1 MALLTPEIERLDDPS
16 YQLFLRAQQ
25 QQPWSARDLIGT
37 GRTELDDDRV
47 ELAWHVASQGYY
59 AEQAGLV
66 AAAELAAQTEDFAF
80 RLGLAS
86 AVADEA
92 RHSDAFLAYAVARGG
107 QPAPC
112 QEKLDELHGFLSAAS
127 YLEKCL
133 VHTMLEGFAADE
145 FIVLAGVF
153 GGDPLGAIYRSV
165 RVDEVRHV
173 ALGLNYLRR
182 SVAGDQVR
190 EQWRT
195 HFDEWERGGL
205 QIAGMSSVSSWVA
218 SLTGRRAEQV
228 EAWFLRRHRARIAG
242 AGLPVPAVPLSAGSD
257 APEGR

>member
-1 MALLTPEIERLDDPS
+1 MLLRPRAKQLDEPS

-25 QQPWSARDLIGT
+25 RQPWSARDLIGS
-37 GRTELDDDRV
+37 GRTDLDDEQM
-47 ELAWHVASQGYY
+47 ELAWMVASQGYY

-66 AAAELAAQTEDFAF
+66 AAAELAAQTEDIAF
-80 RLGLAS
+80 RMGLAS

-92 RHSDAFLAYAVARGG
+92 RHSDAFLAYATARGG

-112 QEKLDELHGFLSAAS
+112 QEQLADLHLYLSGAS

-153 GGDPLGAIYRSV
+153 GGDPLGAIYLAV
-165 RVDEVRHV
+165 RADEIRHV

-182 SVAGDQVR
+182 SASDETVR
-190 EQWRT
+190 ERWREG
-195 HFDEWERGGL
+195 FAGWERDGL
-205 QIAGMSSVSSWVA
+205 RIAGLAGVSEWVA
-218 SLTGRRAEQV
+218 DLTGRPREDVQ
-228 EAWFLRRHRARIAG
+228 AWFLRRHRARLAG
-242 AGLPVPAVPLSAGSD
+242 AGLPVPAPT
-257 APEGR
+257 EGR